1 MDYDEHDVSTS
12 ENGTDEATIQVE
24 SNGENFNVD
33 IVEDAMHLLS
43 RPTTGGMSR
52 ATAGGVSNP
61 TASGMSRPT
70 VGGKQPR
77 KVNHPSQAPSKQP
90 RKYAGNRVV
99 STQLNVFPAAEC
111 QRCIVLETN
120 SNSNA
125 TTGAG

>member
-1 MDYDEHDVSTS
+1 M
-12 ENGTDEATIQVE
+12 
-24 SNGENFNVD
+24 D

-43 RPTTGGMSR
+43 RPTAGGMSR

-61 TASGMSRPT
+61 KASGMSRPT

-77 KVNHPSQAPSKQP
+77 KVNHPSQAPSKQ
-90 RKYAGNRVV
+90 RGKYAGNRVV
-99 STQLNVFPAAEC
+99 STQLNVVPATEC

-120 SNSNA
+120 SNSKA